1 MTIDMKIENE
11 LSVARLR
18 DIVQDTHLNFLVGAG
33 TPSALFSP
41 LGDIEDV
48 LTQLDTEVVPHD
60 GVRTVA
66 RASVYAYF
74 FDNVLV
80 RNNDLLAGTS
90 NAPAVLSSYQEFL
103 RTIHR
108 ILLRRRSTLLN
119 KQANIFTTNVDLTFE
134 VALERLGIE
143 VNDGFSGKITPQ
155 FDTTNFGSVRFRKSS
170 RYENLSEVPT
180 FNVFKIHGSIGWRTL
195 QTEVPERLPSI
206 AFDTGLGLV
215 KDVSGCLASARPFLQ
230 PIGQGTGETPITEL
244 IASAAPSDVAVNETI
259 FDFMTAYDQLAIV
272 NPNKTKFQ
280 TTVMNQTYYELLRIF
295 ANELEKENSTLFV
308 LGFSFRDEHLRQ
320 MVVRAAGGNPTLQ
333 ILVFC
338 FTRADKT
345 AVEKLIPPSLVKN
358 GNISYVIPLEDDEDG
373 TTHHLDLDAVTTTY
387 FAPLV
392 PELKERRIPA
402 FDLSITL
409 EDGRVTAAAN
419 EN

>member
-1 MTIDMKIENE
+1 MKIDNE

-41 LGDIEDV
+41 LGDIEEV
-48 LTQLDTEVVPHD
+48 LTQLDTDAVRYE
-60 GVRTVA
+60 GVRVIA

-80 RNNDLLAGTS
+80 RNNDLLAGTG
-90 NAPAVLSSYQEFL
+90 NAPVVLATYQEFL

-119 KQANIFTTNVDLTFE
+119 KQVNVFTTNVDLTFE
-134 VALERLGIE
+134 VALEALGIE
-143 VNDGFSGKITPQ
+143 VNDGFAGKIKPQ
-155 FDTTNFGSVRFRKSS
+155 FDTTNFGSIRFRKSS

-195 QTEVPERLPSI
+195 PRETADRMPSI
-206 AFDTGLGLV
+206 AFDTGLHLV
-215 KDVSGCLASARPFLQ
+215 HDVSDALHSARPFLK
-230 PIGQGTGETPITEL
+230 PLGREPAETPIDEFV
-244 IASAAPSDVAVNETI
+244 AFAATAPDDAVVDDNVKK
-259 FDFMTAYDQLAIV
+259 FMAAYDRLPIV

-320 MVVRAAGGNPTLQ
+320 MVLRAAGGNPTLQ

-338 FTRADKT
+338 FSRADK
-345 AVEKLIPPSLVKN
+345 AEYEKLMPTTLVKN
-358 GNISYVIPLEDDEDG
+358 GNISYVIPPEDDENG
-373 TTHHLDLDAVTTTY
+373 TVHHLDLDAVTDNY
-387 FAPLV
+387 FAPLI
-392 PELKERRIPA
+392 PELRARGIPA
-402 FDLSITL
+402 VDLNITVDGATVAGTVSD
-409 EDGRVTAAAN
+409 ED
-419 EN
+419 